1 MTRSDKPA
9 GTRWPVIAARL
20 GKSFFVLLVCFCFFA
35 TCGKDRTATASA
47 SQNYR
52 KPDSTTAN
60 DVKDNAM
67 DKVIKTDDEWRKQL
81 TEEQFRVTRQK
92 GTERAFSGEYWN
104 TTDSGIYRCV
114 NCGAELFSS
123 VQKFDSGCGWPSYRA
138 PIDEKKVE
146 LRQDTSFGMVRTEVV
161 CARCGAHLGHVFD
174 DGPKPT
180 GERYCINS
188 ASLHFYRK

>member
-1 MTRSDKPA
+1 MNDDVKKKLSI
-9 GTRWPVIAARL
+9 GL
-20 GKSFFVLLVCFCFFA
+20 GVVLLVACFLLLGITRLAHFGNKTLA
-35 TCGKDRTATASA
+35 KEPAKLDSMITNEHG
-47 SQNYR
+47 
-52 KPDSTTAN
+52 STT
-60 DVKDNAM
+60 M

-92 GTERAFSGEYWN
+92 GTERAFTGQYW
-104 TTDSGIYRCV
+104 DSREKGIYTCV

-123 VQKFDSGCGWPSYRA
+123 VQKFDSGCGWPSYWA

-146 LRQDTSFGMVRTEVV
+146 LRPDSSFGMVRTEVV

-174 DGPKPT
+174 DGPQPT

-188 ASLHFYRK
+188 VSLNFYKK